1 MRVGCG
7 GCGVGGE
14 VVQAGFCAV
23 VVKVSSGWIRGAVE
37 RVRSLRERQEARLAG
52 VVIPELA
59 DGTFSRA
66 RGFRDSTIDA
76 LAGSRPRASLDSRL
90 WCLGGLMMESRALCA
105 DIRAHFVAKNS
116 PHGRKMTPPDL
127 PHLLHPVSPVHILS
141 YS

>member
-105 DIRAHFVAKNS
+105 DIRGAIRREKFPLRSKKWRPRICHTS
-116 PHGRKMTPPDL
+116 CTQ
-127 PHLLHPVSPVHILS
+127 
-141 YS
+141 

>member
-66 RGFRDSTIDA
+66 RGFRDSTIDG
-76 LAGSRPRASLDSRL
+76 AGRQQRPRASRFRGS
-90 WCLGGLMMESRALCA
+90 GALA
-105 DIRAHFVAKNS
+105 
-116 PHGRKMTPPDL
+116 
-127 PHLLHPVSPVHILS
+127 VS
-141 YS
+141 

>member
-1 MRVGCG
+1 MG
-7 GCGVGGE
+7 
-14 VVQAGFCAV
+14 
-23 VVKVSSGWIRGAVE
+23 
-37 RVRSLRERQEARLAG
+37 RLAALE
-52 VVIPELA
+52 VFEIPQSTRWQAAEA
-59 DGTFSRA
+59 A
-66 RGFRDSTIDA
+66 RFA
-76 LAGSRPRASLDSRL
+76 FSRL